1 LHEYHKALGIQFAGM
16 SFDKLA
22 SLLYVPTLLL
32 EIIGAHFPLRHTCF
46 LVHNVF
52 CRVTQV
58 IEPRWHE
65 MEQKMAAATDMDAVL
80 TSHAELQDLILKECL
95 LTNQD
100 LLKVLTKI
108 MTICLLF
115 AEQVVA

>member
-1 LHEYHKALGIQFAGM
+1 
-16 SFDKLA
+16 
-22 SLLYVPTLLL
+22 
-32 EIIGAHFPLRHTCF
+32 
-46 LVHNVF
+46 
-52 CRVTQV
+52 
-58 IEPRWHE
+58 

-115 AEQVVA
+115 AEQVSFLSLPIACFSVSS

>member
-1 LHEYHKALGIQFAGM
+1 
-16 SFDKLA
+16 
-22 SLLYVPTLLL
+22 
-32 EIIGAHFPLRHTCF
+32 
-46 LVHNVF
+46 
-52 CRVTQV
+52 
-58 IEPRWHE
+58 
-65 MEQKMAAATDMDAVL
+65 MAAATDMDAVL

-115 AEQVVA
+115 AEQVSFLSLPIACFSVSS

>member
-1 LHEYHKALGIQFAGM
+1 
-16 SFDKLA
+16 
-22 SLLYVPTLLL
+22 
-32 EIIGAHFPLRHTCF
+32 
-46 LVHNVF
+46 
-52 CRVTQV
+52 
-58 IEPRWHE
+58 